1 MSGSARSGSGWG
13 STTSGPTGSLPP
25 EEERATGA
33 AEPSLLAA
41 ADAPRYTRE
50 GMLGRGG
57 MGVVYLAR
65 DHVLGRMV
73 ALKEANRSG
82 AVAERL
88 AREAQVTAG
97 LEHPGIVT
105 VHDSGLTEDGR
116 PFYTMRLLRGRALSA
131 VLAERPQLADR
142 LALVRHYLDACNAVA
157 YAHAEGVVHRDLKPA
172 NIMVGGFGETQVVD
186 WGLACRVGDIQ
197 PAPVLGE
204 TRLQTRRASA
214 TETGA
219 VLGTPAYMAPEQ
231 ARGERSDPRVD
242 VWSLGAVLFEL
253 LAGRPVREEGALAK
267 VLARARDGIV
277 PSLREDPALPAEL
290 VAIAEHAL
298 AADPDG
304 RYPSAAALAA
314 DVQAW
319 LDGRRVNVHEY
330 TSWELFR
337 RLILQW
343 RAPLGVA
350 AVALAVVLVVVSVG
364 TFRLAE
370 ERDRV
375 VAAERETRSA
385 LETSDASLAR
395 ALAAQARTARG
406 GGYNAAAAVLASR
419 AVHLGDVPEA
429 WGILAGVS
437 VDPRAERLT
446 ETPLPPCVRIQL
458 LDRQDFLCVTSDG
471 ISRITAGARR
481 WTWTGDVPNLRADAA
496 GVWVLVG
503 DDAVVRL
510 DLDTGVAVPAE
521 GFGMRTGGGVP
532 SDLWPVTAE
541 QWSVPAGEVAP
552 LWIVK
557 ELCPASVLSAAARAP
572 DRSTYGVLCADGR
585 VGFATLG
592 SFPKAYQTTAVTK
605 EAIAGGS
612 AATWSPDGRWLLVGG
627 TKGAVAVIDP
637 RGGPPTLEH
646 TVAGGAWR
654 IAAANDGALVAI
666 SGDQGDVDVRTLP
679 GLEPVV
685 HIPATNVRA
694 LRFLPDGTLLVAE
707 AESLSQWR
715 IPPTGSRSLLR
726 GLDGVTSATYSPD
739 GTLIATAHGHLQAL
753 IWRVADGARVAALD
767 IGAGTAK
774 ATVFTPDSRSAW
786 FAMVGA
792 ERTDWRPRSLSL
804 DGSSTSPD
812 GATLR
817 AASSEKKENVG
828 TRRVLMSRTGVLIAE
843 TYERG
848 FLLAYD
854 TLARAG
860 TTLSGCPAEEWS
872 DAGQTSAGDRLVMA
886 ANSGLIQEIEVG
898 TSLRCGRS
906 WMRQEVQAVDIDTAG
921 DIVVAYEDAVARY
934 DVEGREVWRVPAAA
948 MVKDVAI
955 SDDGRW
961 VAAGGTD
968 HTARL
973 WDAAGTLRAVLE
985 GHEERVASVDFRP
998 DGRELATGS
1007 WDGTVRRWDLDVL
1020 SVPAKSLDA
1029 DASARWGVSLTRA
1042 LAATER

>member
-1 MSGSARSGSGWG
+1 MPSS
-13 STTSGPTGSLPP
+13 PP
-25 EEERATGA
+25 A
-33 AEPSLLAA
+33 AES
-41 ADAPRYTRE
+41 PRYTRE

-73 ALKEANRSG
+73 ALKEANRNG

-105 VHDSGLTEDGR
+105 VHDSGITEDGR

-204 TRLQTRRASA
+204 ARPQTRRASA

-253 LAGRPVREEGALAK
+253 LTGRPIREDGALAV
-267 VLARARDGIV
+267 VLARAREGFF
-277 PSLREDPALPAEL
+277 PSLRDDPTLPAEL

-298 AADPDG
+298 AADAKA
-304 RYPSAAALAA
+304 RYADAGALAT

-337 RLILQW
+337 RLLRQW

-446 ETPLPPCVRIQL
+446 ETPLPPCARIHL
-458 LDRQDFLCVTSDG
+458 FDRQDFLCVTSDG
-471 ISRITAGARR
+471 ISRITGGARR
-481 WTWTGDVPNLRADAA
+481 WSWTGPVPNMRADAS

-503 DDAVVRL
+503 DEAVTRL
-510 DLDTGVAVPAE
+510 DLDHGAATPVE
-521 GFGMRTGGGVP
+521 GIGMRTGGGVP
-532 SDLWPVTAE
+532 NDLWPITGAQWAVPPAE
-541 QWSVPAGEVAP
+541 TAP
-552 LWIVK
+552 LWIVGK
-557 ELCPASVLSAAARAP
+557 LCPASTISAVARAP
-572 DRSTYGVLCADGR
+572 DRASYAVLCADGR
-585 VGFATLG
+585 VGFAALG
-592 SFPKAYQTTAVTK
+592 VFPTEYRLTAVTK
-605 EAIAGGS
+605 EALSGAS
-612 AATWSPDGRWLLVGG
+612 SATWSPDGRWFLVGG
-627 TKGAVAVIDP
+627 TKGAVAVFDP
-637 RGGPPTLEH
+637 RGGPTTVQH

-654 IAAANDGALVAI
+654 LAAGNDGALIAI

-685 HIPATNVRA
+685 HLPATNVRA

-707 AESLSQWR
+707 ADALSQWR
-715 IPPTGSRSLLR
+715 IPPTGVRSLLR

-767 IGAGTAK
+767 IGTGTAK
-774 ATVFTPDSRSAW
+774 ATVFSPDSRAAW

-792 ERTDWRPRSLSL
+792 EKREWQPLSL
-804 DGSSTSPD
+804 ATDGSSGAPD
-812 GATLR
+812 TATLR
-817 AASSEKKENVG
+817 ATSSEGKANVG
-828 TRRVLMSRTGVLIAE
+828 TRRVLMTRTGVLLAE

-848 FLLAYD
+848 RILAYD
-854 TLARAG
+854 TLARGPA
-860 TTLSGCPAEEWS
+860 TLSGCPAEEWS

-886 ANSGLIQEIEVG
+886 AESGLIQEIEVG
-898 TSLRCGRS
+898 TTLRCGRS
-906 WMRQEVQAVDIDTAG
+906 WMRQDVQAVDVDAAG

-934 DVEGREVWRVPAAA
+934 DAEGREVWRVPAAA
-948 MVKDVAI
+948 VVKDVAI

-968 HTARL
+968 HGARL
-973 WDAAGTLRAVLE
+973 WDATGKLRAVLE
-985 GHEERVASVDFRP
+985 GHDERVASVDFRP

-1020 SVPAKSLDA
+1020 DVPATALDA
-1029 DASARWGVSLTRA
+1029 DASTRWGVSLAQA